1 MAEKRPYPSFL
12 IFRDK
17 EGNWRWNYAG
27 PGGRILATSS
37 QAYSRGAGC
46 VRAIQLLKGSSEVP
60 IVGRPED
67 LKVAR
72 ERAAARRAA
81 AAAGGGAAAIAGGA
95 AASGRKT
102 KPADATAA
110 DAGAKSASEAAKTEK
125 KAK

>member
-46 VRAIQLLKGSSEVP
+46 VRAIQLLKASSDVP

-95 AASGRKT
+95 AATGRKAT
-102 KPADATAA
+102 PADAKTSDAA
-110 DAGAKSASEAAKTEK
+110 AKPAPEGAKAE

>member
-1 MAEKRPYPSFL
+1 MAEKRPHPSFL
-12 IFRDK
+12 VFRDK

-46 VRAIQLLKGSSEVP
+46 LRAIQLLKGSSEVP
-60 IVGRPED
+60 IVGRPAD
-67 LKVAR
+67 LKVAQ

-81 AAAGGGAAAIAGGA
+81 SAGAAAPVAGEA
-95 AASGRKT
+95 AASGRQT
-102 KPADATAA
+102 KSSESKGPDAA
-110 DAGAKSASEAAKTEK
+110 EAASVTAKAEK